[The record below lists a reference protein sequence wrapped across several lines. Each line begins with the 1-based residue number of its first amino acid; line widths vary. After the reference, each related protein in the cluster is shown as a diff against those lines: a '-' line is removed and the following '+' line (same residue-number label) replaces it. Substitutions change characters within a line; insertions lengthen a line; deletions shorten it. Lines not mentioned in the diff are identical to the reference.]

1 MFPLHFYY
9 LLPSKSPLLLPGGK
23 TRLYSRVNGAPIKN
37 NFLVSASHFLICNI
51 WLDAILKREPVRVS
65 KSPPSPPCDM
75 EALRPVDRSGWEGT
89 NRQQDCGGEKETK
102 SLRTRSHQL
111 GREVETCLNGG
122 VRASV
127 RNKRVVSPPPLH
139 RKTDW
144 DWETEPTLEC
154 WARKKTHLREFGICE
169 TNLETPD
176 RGSTRAMPFPKSFC
190 KDLFRRFIT
199 TTEQQTTI
207 STQPLEEI
215 PEDLVSATAKP
226 GQRLISSVSNVIGWR
241 DTMTFW
247 SHLVT
252 PHLQL
257 CFPWTTNA
265 VPVGVSDDG
274 QSGECA
280 VSPNFQIILSFVF
293 ISRGRGPPLLS
304 VHQRPFTN

>member
-1 MFPLHFYY
+1 MKHFCRNPRRLWAYFVFLTNYFGSYLIRPDVTAKSSYQFPLHFHY
-9 LLPSKSPLLLPGGK
+9 LLPSKSSLLLSGGK
-23 TRLYSRVNGAPIKN
+23 TRLHRVKAAPIKN
-37 NFLVSASHFLICNI
+37 NFLVFCRSFSHLQLI
-51 WLDAILKREPVRVS
+51 WLDAIQKREAVRVY
-65 KSPPSPPCDM
+65 KLPPSPPCDM

-111 GREVETCLNGG
+111 GREVGTCLNGG

-199 TTEQQTTI
+199 TTYGHWRTVTRRNPWR
-207 STQPLEEI
+207 SC
-215 PEDLVSATAKP
+215 
-226 GQRLISSVSNVIGWR
+226 QRYS
-241 DTMTFW
+241 
-247 SHLVT
+247 
-252 PHLQL
+252 
-257 CFPWTTNA
+257 
-265 VPVGVSDDG
+265 
-274 QSGECA
+274 
-280 VSPNFQIILSFVF
+280 
-293 ISRGRGPPLLS
+293 
-304 VHQRPFTN
+304 